1 MKMSKK
7 MRIVGTRA
15 IFGVVLSLAFYA
27 SSFSQAKEPVIII
40 PGLTG
45 SELVNQRTGEV
56 VWFKV
61 GRSKDDNLRLPI
73 SPNIALNRDS
83 LVPGD
88 IIRKVKVPLLP
99 DLDVYS
105 GLIDALKTRDGYHEE
120 NWANPTVKGSENSIY
135 VFPYD
140 WRRDNVENARL
151 LIRKIEALKRKLRRP
166 NLKFNIIAHS
176 MGGIIARYAA
186 MYGDADLPAG
196 NGKPVPTWA
205 GTRNIDKIILMGT
218 PNEGSA
224 LSLESLVT
232 GLAIGGLKV
241 NIPFVQNL
249 SRFDILTIP
258 SAFQL
263 LPAPGTL
270 KVLDE
275 SLKPIQV
282 DLYDPAVWARYDW
295 NPIDDKDFAK
305 KFSGAERRNAPA
317 YFRAALARAK
327 RLHEAL
333 TAGANDSKPGP
344 PFYLIGSN
352 CRDSLD
358 SIIVYEDKKSGKWKT
373 LFKPAGFTRSDGVKV
388 SADDTK
394 KVLYTKGDGTVTQ
407 GSLEAS
413 VLSTLLKV
421 TSILRPTAS
430 KLVCED
436 HDKLPLN
443 VEIQDYMIGILNG
456 KGAPASSDKPVAKP
470 PGVQ

>member
-1 MKMSKK
+1 MNMPKK
-7 MRIVGTRA
+7 MRIVGIRV
-15 IFGVVLSLAFYA
+15 IFGVVLLMAFCESSL
-27 SSFSQAKEPVIII
+27 SQAKEPVIII

-61 GRSKDDNLRLPI
+61 GRSKTDNLRLPI

-105 GLIDALKTRDGYHEE
+105 GLIDALKSRDGYHEE
-120 NWANPTVKGSENSIY
+120 NWTNPTPMGAENAIY

-166 NLKFNIIAHS
+166 KLKFNIIAHS

-186 MYGDADLPAG
+186 MYGDADLPSG
-196 NGKPVPTWA
+196 NKKAVPTWA
-205 GTRNIDKIILMGT
+205 GARNIDKIILMGT

-224 LSLESLVT
+224 LSLESLVA

-249 SRFDILTIP
+249 SRFDVLTIP

-270 KVLDE
+270 KVFDE

-282 DLYDPAVWARYDW
+282 DLYDPAVWTRYDW
-295 NPIDDKDFAK
+295 DPIDDKGFAK
-305 KFSGAERRNAPA
+305 NFSGAERRNAPA
-317 YFRAALARAK
+317 YFRAVLARAQ
-327 RLHEAL
+327 RLHGAL
-333 TAGANDSKPGP
+333 IAGASDSKPSSP
-344 PFYLIGSN
+344 IYLVGSD
-352 CRDSLD
+352 CRDSLEA
-358 SIIVYEDKKSGKWKT
+358 IIVHEDKKSGKWKT

-413 VLSTLLKV
+413 VLSALPKV
-421 TSILRPTAS
+421 ASILRPTAL

-456 KGAPASSDKPVAKP
+456 KGAPALSDKAVAKP
-470 PGVQ
+470 PVVQ

>member
-1 MKMSKK
+1 MEMLKK
-7 MRIVGTRA
+7 MRTVGAHA
-15 IFGVVLSLAFYA
+15 IFGVVLSLAFCA
-27 SSFSQAKEPVIII
+27 SSFSQAKGPVIII

-56 VWFKV
+56 AWFKV
-61 GRSKDDNLRLPI
+61 GRSKVDDLRLPI
-73 SPNIALNRDS
+73 SPNIPLNRDN

-88 IIRKVKVPLLP
+88 IIRKVKVPLVP

-105 GLIDALKTRDGYHEE
+105 GLIEALKTRDGYHEE
-120 NWANPTVKGSENSIY
+120 NWTNPSAKGSDSAIY

-151 LIRKIEALKRKLRRP
+151 LIRKIEALKRKLKRP

-176 MGGIIARYAA
+176 MGGIITRYAA
-186 MYGDADLPAG
+186 MYGDVNLPDG
-196 NGKPVPTWA
+196 RSKPVPTWA
-205 GTRNIDKIILMGT
+205 GTKHFDKLILMGT

-224 LSLESLVT
+224 LSLESLVS

-249 SRFDILTIP
+249 SRFDVLTIP

-275 SLKPIQV
+275 RLQPISV
-282 DLYDPAVWARYDW
+282 DLYDPAVWTRYDW
-295 NPIDDKDFAK
+295 NPIEDKNFAK
-305 KFSGAERRNAPA
+305 NFSGAERRIAQA

-333 TAGANDSKPGP
+333 IAGANDSKPGP
-344 PFYLIGSN
+344 PFYLVGSD
-352 CRDSLD
+352 CRDSLQ

-373 LFKPAGFTRSDGVKV
+373 LFKPDGFTRSDGVKV
-388 SADDTK
+388 SEDDTK

-407 GSLEAS
+407 ESLQAS
-413 VLSTLLKV
+413 VLSALLKV
-421 TSILRPTAS
+421 TSILRPTES

-456 KGAPASSDKPVAKP
+456 KGTPASNKTPVVK
-470 PGVQ
+470 Q